1 MDCQHFCAVN
11 TTTTYYY
18 YYSTTMT
25 VNDDI
30 VSQRDLVRHV
40 LEAVP
45 FGKNEQR
52 PSFLDVYNI
61 STEDMAALDFSEAA
75 WDLRFPIQVNKL
87 LKLGISF
94 GNLLKML
101 ENEQK
106 ALEAKEA
113 RDAQMAKKAPTQTV
127 DPFSDDYDGLKGN
140 KVQVYHI
147 RFAQNLFHIL
157 KNFDIGSSPYSAQ
170 KTKLTPVDSDQTSAN
185 GSQNSLNGVN
195 ASPIKLSS
203 RQLLI
208 EKLEI
213 NIRLDALFTYKV
225 VLLLLLQIYDILEL
239 LLRELPEAPEKGGTR
254 DGDTSSLLSYTS
266 LNLSGTPNSEFVLST
281 DDYVR
286 LTKAILHR
294 VDAGIVGPFVQTLV
308 TELVDT
314 NVAGAFQT
322 LITNI

>member
-1 MDCQHFCAVN
+1 
-11 TTTTYYY
+11 
-18 YYSTTMT
+18 MT
-25 VNDDI
+25 PNEVI
-30 VSQRDLVRHV
+30 ASQKELVQHV

-45 FGKNEQR
+45 FDKTEKST
-52 PSFLDVYNI
+52 SFLDVYNI
-61 STEDMAALDFSEAA
+61 SVEDMAALDFSEAA
-75 WDLRFPIQVNKL
+75 WDLRFSLLTNKL

-94 GNLLKML
+94 GNLLKMFD
-101 ENEQK
+101 NERK
-106 ALEAKEA
+106 AQEAKDA
-113 RDAQMAKKAPTQTV
+113 REAQMAKKTPKQTD
-127 DPFSDDYDGLKGN
+127 DPFSDGYDAQKSP
-140 KVQVYHI
+140 KVPIYYL

-157 KNFDIGSSPYSAQ
+157 KNFDIGTSPYSAHRA
-170 KTKLTPVDSDQTSAN
+170 KLAPVESDLTSGN
-185 GSQNSLNGVN
+185 GSQTSLNGVK

-225 VLLLLLQIYDILEL
+225 VLLLLLRIYDVLEQ
-239 LLRELPEAPEKGGTR
+239 LLREFSELPEKR
-254 DGDTSSLLSYTS
+254 DGDTSSLFSYTS
-266 LNLSGTPNSEFVLST
+266 LNLSGTPNSELVLST

-286 LTKAILHR
+286 LNRAILHR

-314 NVAGAFQT
+314 NVTSAFQT

>member
-1 MDCQHFCAVN
+1 
-11 TTTTYYY
+11 
-18 YYSTTMT
+18 MT
-25 VNDDI
+25 PNEVI
-30 VSQRDLVRHV
+30 ASQKELVQHV

-45 FGKNEQR
+45 FEKTEKST
-52 PSFLDVYNI
+52 SFLDVYNI
-61 STEDMAALDFSEAA
+61 SVEDMAALDFSEAA
-75 WDLRFPIQVNKL
+75 WDLRFSLLTNKL

-94 GNLLKML
+94 GNLLKMFD
-101 ENEQK
+101 NERK
-106 ALEAKEA
+106 AQEAKDAWE
-113 RDAQMAKKAPTQTV
+113 AQMAKKTPKQTE
-127 DPFSDDYDGLKGN
+127 DPFSDGYDAQKSP
-140 KVQVYHI
+140 KVPIYYL

-157 KNFDIGSSPYSAQ
+157 KNFDIGTSPYSAHRA
-170 KTKLTPVDSDQTSAN
+170 KLAPVESDLTSGN
-185 GSQNSLNGVN
+185 GSQTSLNGVN

-225 VLLLLLQIYDILEL
+225 VLLLLLRIYDVLEQ
-239 LLRELPEAPEKGGTR
+239 LLREFSELPEKR
-254 DGDTSSLLSYTS
+254 DGDTSSLFSYTS
-266 LNLSGTPNSEFVLST
+266 LNLSGTPNSELVLST

-286 LTKAILHR
+286 LNRAILHR

-314 NVAGAFQT
+314 NVTSAFQT

>member
-1 MDCQHFCAVN
+1 MAI
-11 TTTTYYY
+11 TE
-18 YYSTTMT
+18 
-25 VNDDI
+25 DI
-30 VSQRDLVRHV
+30 DSQRQLVNHV
-40 LEAVP
+40 LAAVP

-61 STEDMAALDFSEAA
+61 STEDMAALDFSESA
-75 WDLRFPIQVNKL
+75 WDLRFSLLTNKL

-101 ENEQK
+101 ENEQR
-106 ALEAKEA
+106 AYEAKEA
-113 RDAQMAKKAPTQTV
+113 REAQLARNKAPSQAV
-127 DPFSDDYDGLKGN
+127 DPFSDGYEAQKST
-140 KVQVYHI
+140 KVQAFYI

-170 KTKLTPVDSDQTSAN
+170 RTRPMPTDSDQTSAN
-185 GSQNSLNGVN
+185 GSQTSAGGVN
-195 ASPIKLSS
+195 SSPIKLSS

-225 VLLLLLQIYDILEL
+225 VLLLLLQIYDILTQL
-239 LLRELPEAPEKGGTR
+239 LQDFPEDNNIDRIGLRSDA
-254 DGDTSSLLSYTS
+254 DTSSILSYTS

-281 DDYVR
+281 DDYIR
-286 LTKAILHR
+286 LSRAILHR
-294 VDAGIVGPFVQTLV
+294 IDAGIVGPFVQTLV

-314 NVAGAFQT
+314 NVAAGFQT